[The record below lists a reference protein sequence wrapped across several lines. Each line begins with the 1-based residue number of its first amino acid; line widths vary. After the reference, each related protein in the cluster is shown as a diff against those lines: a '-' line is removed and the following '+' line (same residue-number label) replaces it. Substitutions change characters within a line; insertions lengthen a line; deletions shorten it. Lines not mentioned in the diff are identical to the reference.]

1 MKYGIQEEDSTTK
14 KQFISTKEVWKKG
27 AVRQKEVKGK
37 VNRVEKKPYEN
48 KDDVLSTI
56 QREQLRF

>member
-1 MKYGIQEEDSTTK
+1 MGYREKIQQQK
-14 KQFISTKEVWKKG
+14 NQFISTKEVWKKS

-37 VNRVEKKPYEN
+37 VNTVEKKPYKN